1 MPPQLSKLRRIGLK
15 PKKSLSKKQGNHYQ
29 CCVYYTSSFHP
40 KIVSKFE
47 IWGSESID
55 GANLLFINDG
65 KLSGFTTEMLT
76 NDQLHLQ
83 LDEAAIDFHL
93 KFGLEILSDLLIKD
107 NKSQFEK
114 VSLEAFFIYSRC
126 TTVKDPA
133 DKLVYILVALESL
146 FLKNNTEPIQQ
157 NLAERIAFLIEKTVE
172 GRMKIIKEV
181 KNAYEI
187 RSSFVHHGASIED
200 YEALEHLY
208 VTLGEP

>member
-1 MPPQLSKLRRIGLK
+1 MT
-15 PKKSLSKKQGNHYQ
+15 N
-29 CCVYYTSSFHP
+29 YTS
-40 KIVSKFE
+40 
-47 IWGSESID
+47 
-55 GANLLFINDG
+55 
-65 KLSGFTTEMLT
+65 
-76 NDQLHLQ
+76 Q

-200 YEALEHLY
+200 YEALEHFMWHAWRAITTVITATKTIKSKDEFLAH
-208 VTLGEP
+208 LDHIKFA